1 MITGPGS
8 EGRSGNVYAVDVHR
22 RTAVG
27 RNFNFEPTTIA
38 MFMETVIGYLSNSD
52 SVGAGRR
59 CASSNSAGMRPR
71 RKVMEIVIDY
81 LSSSEVASGIGAVRR
96 CVPSNAAGMTA
107 VASITSLD
115 LGCR

>member
-8 EGRSGNVYAVDVHR
+8 EGRSGNAYAVDVHR

-27 RNFNFEPTTIA
+27 RNFKFEPTTIA
-38 MFMETVIGYLSNSD
+38 MVMESVIGYLSS
-52 SVGAGRR
+52 SEQRR
-59 CASSNSAGMRPR
+59 GWSNSAGMRPR